1 MTLRDNT
8 ERPETVSIGT
18 NELIST
24 NAEAIEPN
32 LSKLLA
38 GQWKKGK
45 IPHLWE
51 GKLLNELLNTYSNS
65 NDIVM
70 SLLRG
75 YMFAI

>member
-1 MTLRDNT
+1 MTLRDNM

-18 NELIST
+18 NELIGT

-45 IPHLWE
+45 IPHLWK
-51 GKLLNELLNTYSNS
+51 GKLLNELLNTY
-65 NDIVM
+65 
-70 SLLRG
+70 
-75 YMFAI
+75 